1 VRVPRRMSAALVALR
16 LVITPSFAE
25 GAPDPGLA
33 AEARA
38 DVLLADPTALASWI
52 RERNPDVGA
61 AAERLEQTRADY
73 RASRLF
79 PNPSLNAGLS
89 DMTVGTTN
97 PPGLA
102 FSDTAIYGVTV
113 SETVEIGKRGPRA
126 ASARLRLGAEHESY
140 LAALNDATSDARDAL
155 GRIAYLR
162 AKAAALEE
170 SLSAARQVLD
180 LQRSRMENGD
190 LSGNDHDRLL
200 VDTMLLESD
209 VAQNRSEYEA
219 ALAACR
225 AVLRAPCATGA
236 ADLQTLAGAVKLPDG
251 LAAGAPATDEPP
263 LGERPDLRALDLT
276 RDSAREDARLSRRRA
291 IPDPVVAVGFTRDRL
306 VISGDQPRALS
317 FGVTLP
323 LPIFDHGQHDA
334 QKADH
339 RAAEL
344 EDAATALRERAR
356 SAISALLEREGT
368 LDKTLAALVGEAL
381 PRSKSVL
388 ESTLSAFSQGEL
400 SMTDLL
406 LARRTHNDLALRV
419 MDLQFEV
426 FSARSALRRAL
437 GLDAELVRQ
446 AEGESWKT
454 R

>member
-1 VRVPRRMSAALVALR
+1 VSAALVALR
-16 LVITPSFAE
+16 FVITPSFAE
-25 GAPDPGLA
+25 GAPDPAPGP
-33 AEARA
+33 EARA
-38 DVLLADPTALASWI
+38 DALLADPTALASWI

-61 AAERLEQTRADY
+61 AIERVEQSRADF
-73 RASRLF
+73 RASRLH

-89 DMTVGTTN
+89 DVTVGATN

-102 FSDTAIYGVTV
+102 FSDTAIYGLTL

-126 ASARLRLGAEHESY
+126 ASAWLRLGAEHESY
-140 LAALNDATSDARDAL
+140 LAALNEATGDARYAL

-162 AKAAALEE
+162 AKTAALEE

-180 LQRSRMENGD
+180 LQRSRLENGD

-209 VAQNRSEYEA
+209 VTQNRSEYEA

-225 AVLRAPCATGA
+225 AVLRAPCAAGA
-236 ADLQTLAGAVKLPDG
+236 ADLQTLAAAVVLPEG
-251 LAAGAPATDEPP
+251 LAPAEAPSAEPP

-276 RDSAREDARLSRRRA
+276 RDSAREDARLARRRA
-291 IPDPVVAVGFTRDRL
+291 IPDPVVALGYTRDRL
-306 VISGDQPRALS
+306 TLSGDQPRALS

-323 LPIFDHGQHDA
+323 LPIFDHGQQDA

-344 EDAATALRERAR
+344 EDAAAALRERAR
-356 SAISALLEREGT
+356 SAIKALLEREAT
-368 LDKTLAALVGEAL
+368 LENTLAALVGEAL

-388 ESTLSAFSQGEL
+388 DSTLSAFSQGEL

-419 MDLQFEV
+419 MDLQFEL
-426 FSARSALRRAL
+426 FTTRSELRRAL
-437 GLDAELVRQ
+437 GLDAELARQ